1 MDDEEDSCTDKLLKN
16 NIIVIYLIC
25 RWYVGIFFV
34 TTFIVGIHYMN
45 LPLLLDII
53 QTLISFLEFGLAI
66 KEDKSMTKTSVMVGS
81 GARSGPNCSVNSQKF
96 PSAV

>member
-1 MDDEEDSCTDKLLKN
+1 M
-16 NIIVIYLIC
+16 IYLIC
-25 RWYVGIFFV
+25 RWYVGIVFV

-53 QTLISFLEFGLAI
+53 QKLISFLEFVLAM
-66 KEDKSMTKTSVMVGS
+66 KEDKSMIKTSIMVGG
-81 GARSGPNCSVNSQKF
+81 GARSGPNCSVDSQKF